1 MPVSPKAIACTPE
14 LHQYLVHHGRAT
26 DPLLEELAQVTRE
39 AVPRMA
45 HMTLPLEE
53 ATLLTF
59 LVNLTGARTVV
70 EVGMFTGSSTIAL
83 ARGLPAH
90 GRVLTCEIDP
100 GFLVLSTP
108 YLERAGVADRVD
120 VRIGPALA
128 TLRSLPRTPHLDL
141 VFIDA
146 DKPGYIGYWEEL
158 VPRVRPGGLLIV
170 DNSLFSGE
178 VVSPEP
184 GTKAAAVHAFNE
196 HARADERVELVML
209 NVADGITLA
218 RRLDE
223 QGGQEA

>member
-1 MPVSPKAIACTPE
+1 
-14 LHQYLVHHGRAT
+14 
-26 DPLLEELAQVTRE
+26 
-39 AVPRMA
+39 
-45 HMTLPLEE
+45 MTLPLEE

-59 LVNLTGARTVV
+59 LANLTAARTVV

-83 ARGLPAH
+83 ARGLPAD
-90 GRVLTCEIDP
+90 GRVLTCEIDSR
-100 GFLVLSTP
+100 FLELSAP

-120 VRIGPALA
+120 VRVGPALT
-128 TLRSLPRTPHLDL
+128 TLRSLPPTPHLDL

-146 DKPGYIGYWEEL
+146 DKPSYIGYWEEL

-223 QGGQEA
+223 QDREE